1 LESQPVPIITKVPPL
16 AVGEVDHIV
25 YPIWSKKLEDM
36 SASERKKHARRQ
48 DKHEKKMNRKRERE
62 AASATSN
69 VVDTT
74 GDHDFAP
81 SSPSNREPALKAA
94 KIDEESSPST
104 STNGMK

>member
-1 LESQPVPIITKVPPL
+1 
-16 AVGEVDHIV
+16 
-25 YPIWSKKLEDM
+25 
-36 SASERKKHARRQ
+36 
-48 DKHEKKMNRKRERE
+48 MNRKRERE